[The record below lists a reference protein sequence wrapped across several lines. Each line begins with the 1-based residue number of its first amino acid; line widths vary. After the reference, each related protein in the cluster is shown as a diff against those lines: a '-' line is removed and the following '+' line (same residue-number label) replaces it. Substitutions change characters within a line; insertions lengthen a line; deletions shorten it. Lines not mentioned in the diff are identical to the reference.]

1 MITQRHAKIVLALL
15 LTTLAAGCIDG
26 TKKTEANKISF
37 DSIVVD
43 KTYHL
48 LENDSNPNCNLQ
60 IKFTYPVKYKD
71 PAILK
76 NIQQI
81 FVDSYFGEEY
91 ASLSPAEAVE
101 KYTTDYIDAYK
112 DLEQDYKK
120 DVEKARATN
129 EQVGAWYSYYEMSS
143 NDIVYNENNILSF
156 VNRLEN
162 YTGGAHGAHAV
173 NNHVINLK
181 TGKQITEQDIFVA
194 DYQDTLAKLLVN
206 KIAAQNNVKDPKEL
220 ENAGFFSVEEIY
232 PNGNFLVKADGIVYT
247 FNEYEIAAYVVGQTK
262 VFLPYNE
269 LQLILRKDSPIS
281 QLTGF

>member
-1 MITQRHAKIVLALL
+1 M
-15 LTTLAAGCIDG
+15 TLVGGCINS

-43 KTYHL
+43 KAYHL

-101 KYTTDYIDAYK
+101 KYTTDYINAYK

-129 EQVGAWYSYYEMSS
+129 GQVGAWYSYYEMSS

-173 NNHVINLK
+173 TNHVINLK
-181 TGKQITEQDIFVA
+181 TGKLITEQDIFVA

-232 PNGNFLVKADGIVYT
+232 PNGNFLVKEDGIVYT

-269 LQLILRKDSPIS
+269 LQLVLRKDSPIS
-281 QLTGF
+281 QLTAI